1 MKLVITEK
9 PSVARTLS
17 EVLGATEKQDGYL
30 VGNGYIVSWCV
41 GHLIELAT
49 PETYSVSWKKWDYAT
64 LPMIPEEWI
73 TVVKND
79 TVAQYKV
86 LKGLIHNDDVT
97 EICIA
102 TDAGREGELIARLV
116 LEQAGCHKPMT
127 RLWISSMEEKAIR
140 EGFDNLRPASEYD
153 NLYHSA
159 LARQRADW
167 LVGLNGTRLF
177 TVLYGGKLLKVGR
190 VQTPTLAMLVE
201 RESEINNF
209 QKQKYYQVHCAAG
222 GVEAATERIDMME
235 EAQKVYDTI
244 LGSQITVTKVE
255 DEKKTAQPPKLYDLT
270 TLQRQANKLFG
281 FTAKQTLDYT
291 QSLYEKKLCTYPRTD
306 SQFLTDDMEQTARDV
321 IDAII
326 NCMDYVDQ
334 LQAEPNIN
342 RIMNSKKVSDHH
354 AIIPTVEILRFD
366 MSTLPETEKKVLFLI
381 AMSVLCAT
389 GETHEYTNRKV
400 FVECGGNT
408 FTTAGKNITHVGWK
422 AYEQLFRQFYQLKDK
437 EEDDSDNTAKSDALG
452 ELTEGMTLA
461 PAVGRI
467 SEHFTKPPAHYTESS
482 LLSAMEKA
490 GTEDM
495 DADAER
501 KGLGTPATRADII
514 EKLVNDGYV
523 KREKKQMIPTDDGMK
538 LITILPESVKSPK
551 LTADW
556 ENALTLVAKGQLPM
570 DDFMEGIEEMVRS
583 LVKTYH
589 AVGEEQKQMFQSADS
604 LGSCPKCGKDVVK
617 GKYGP
622 YCTGKCGMTLGRAM
636 GAALTESQVK
646 NLLSGKK
653 ILVKGLKGKKGSYDA
668 YLIPAGIEDYSYT
681 KEDKE
686 IKGSQYK
693 FKMEFPPR
701 KK

>member
-1 MKLVITEK
+1 MHKLVITEK
-9 PSVARTLS
+9 PSVAKSIS
-17 EVLGATEKQDGYL
+17 EVLGATEKKDGYFM
-30 VGNGYIVSWCV
+30 GNGYFVSWCV

-49 PETYSVSWKKWDYAT
+49 PGTYSERWKKWEYAT

-73 TVVKND
+73 AVVKSD

-86 LKGLIHNDDVT
+86 LKDLIHRSDVT

-116 LEQAGCHKPMT
+116 LEQAGCHKPMK

-140 EGFDNLRPASEYD
+140 EGFDNLRPANEYD

-190 VQTPTLAMLVE
+190 VQTPTLAMLVD
-201 RESEINNF
+201 RESEIQNF
-209 QKQKYYQVHCAAG
+209 QKQKYFQVHCAAG
-222 GVEAATERIDMME
+222 GMEAMSDRIDQIE
-235 EAQKVYDTI
+235 EAQAIYHKIMGQTI
-244 LGSQITVTKVE
+244 TITSVE
-255 DEKKTAQPPKLYDLT
+255 DEKKTAMPPGLYDLT
-270 TLQRQANKLFG
+270 TLQREANKLFG
-281 FTAKQTLDYT
+281 FTAKQTLEYT

-306 SQFLTDDMEQTARDV
+306 SQYLTEDMGQTAMDV
-321 IDAII
+321 IDAIV
-326 NCMDYVDQ
+326 NRMDFVEQ
-334 LQAEPNIN
+334 LHAVAEIKK
-342 RIMNSKKVSDHH
+342 ILNSKKVSDHH
-354 AIIPTVEILRFD
+354 AIIPTVEILKFD

-381 AMSVLCAT
+381 GMSVLCAT
-389 GETHEYTNRKV
+389 GEVHQFTNRKITADCNGNI
-400 FVECGGNT
+400 FVT
-408 FTTAGKNITHVGWK
+408 SGKSVTQMGWK
-422 AYEQLFRQFYQLKDK
+422 LYEQAFRSFFQLKEK
-437 EEDDSDNTAKSDALG
+437 DAESEKPEKTQALS
-452 ELTEGMTLA
+452 ELTEGMTFF

-467 SEHFTKPPAHYTESS
+467 TEHFTKPPAHFTESS

-490 GTEDM
+490 GTEDI

-514 EKLVNDGYV
+514 EKLVKDGYV
-523 KREKKQMIPTDDGMK
+523 RREKKQMIPTEDGIK
-538 LITILPESVKSPK
+538 LITILPDSVKSPK

-589 AVGEEQKQMFQSADS
+589 AVGEEQKQMFQGSDS

-646 NLLSGKK
+646 NLLASKK
-653 ILVKGLKGKKGSYDA
+653 ILVKGLKGKKGGYDA
-668 YLIPAGIEDYSYT
+668 YLIPEGIEDYSYT
-681 KEDKE
+681 KDGME
-686 IKGSQYK
+686 IRGSQYK
-693 FKMEFPPR
+693 FKLEFP
-701 KK
+701 KKK